1 MASTDLNNPP
11 QARLWRRLVRWT
23 IYGLIALISLLALNT
38 WYVVTSFDTETLP
51 DRYGQVDAQLYLEP
65 STTGHAKPLLV
76 LLGGAEGGNAWTRSR
91 WKAQRDRFLAQGYAV
106 LAIGYFGLPNTPEKL
121 DRIGIEGIHAAI
133 VRAAQNPEIN
143 RDCVAVLGGSRG
155 AELALLLGSRYP
167 DIRTV
172 VALSPSSA
180 VFVSHTDAMVTSA
193 FAFEG
198 QPLPFVPMLWSA
210 TPELILGDIGGVMR
224 KLVGNQPAMDAAAI
238 PVEQING
245 PLLLVSAAQDEMWP
259 SREMSDAMMA
269 RLNRSGFEP
278 AHEHWA
284 LPGGHSSPTEEFLK
298 IEAFLNAHFA
308 PNRGTGGCAE

>member
-1 MASTDLNNPP
+1 MASAKLNAPP
-11 QARLWRRLVRWT
+11 QPSLWRRLLHWT
-23 IYGLIALISLLALNT
+23 IYGLIALIVLLALHT
-38 WYVVTSFDTETLP
+38 WYVVASFDTETLP
-51 DRYGQVDAQLYLEP
+51 DRYGQVDEQLYIEP
-65 STTGHAKPLLV
+65 STEGHAKPLLV

-106 LAIGYFGLPNTPEKL
+106 LAIGYFGMPNTPEKL
-121 DRIGIEGIHAAI
+121 DRIGIEGVYAAI

-143 RDCVAVLGGSRG
+143 ADCIAVLGGSRG
-155 AELALLLGSRYP
+155 GELALVLGSRYP

-198 QPLPFVPMLWSA
+198 QSLPFVPMLWSA

-224 KLVGNQPAMDAAAI
+224 KLVANQPAMDAAAI
-238 PVEQING
+238 RVEQING
-245 PLLLVSAAQDEMWP
+245 PLLLVSGAQDDMWP

-269 RLNRSGFEP
+269 RLERAGFQP

-284 LPGGHSSPTEEFLK
+284 LPGGHTAPTEEFPR
-298 IEAFLNAHFA
+298 IEAFLSTHFA

>member
-1 MASTDLNNPP
+1 MASTHLNKPR
-11 QARLWRRLVRWT
+11 QARLPWRLVRWT
-23 IYGLIALISLLALNT
+23 SYGLIALILLLALHT
-38 WYVVTSFDTETLP
+38 WYVVASFDTKTLP
-51 DRYGQVDAQLYLEP
+51 DRYGQVDEQLYLEP
-65 STTGHAKPLLV
+65 STSGHAKPLLV
-76 LLGGAEGGNAWTRSR
+76 LLGGAEGGNAWTHSR

-106 LAIGYFGLPNTPEKL
+106 LAIGYFGMPNTPEKL

-133 VRAAQNPEIN
+133 MRAAQNPEIN
-143 RDCVAVLGGSRG
+143 GNCVAMLGGSRG
-155 AELALLLGSRYP
+155 GELALLLGSRYS

-180 VFVSHTDAMVTSA
+180 VFVSQTDAMVTSA
-193 FAFEG
+193 FAFQG

-210 TPELILGDIGGVMR
+210 TAELILGDIGGVMR
-224 KLVGNQPAMDAAAI
+224 KLVANQPAMDAAAI

-245 PLLLVSAAQDEMWP
+245 PLLLVSGAQDEMWP

-269 RLNRSGFEP
+269 RLERSGFQP

-284 LPGGHSSPTEEFLK
+284 LPGGHTAPTKEFPK
-298 IEAFLNAHFA
+298 IEAFLNTHFA